1 MRAVRVRTHGERRQ
15 LPRAWTGP
23 PRHGWFPLR
32 IQVRGSYAALPSP
45 RVQQRVAPLRII
57 AARTLDSLHPEYL
70 KAKIQRSSRRVAVRE
85 NQPHRCIELQSGAGE
100 TVLFAGGLPVAAR
113 DGRMTAM
120 KTLDEIERAIE
131 ELPPTE
137 KTELL
142 LFVAKSLRG
151 EQAPLPE
158 PRLFSDEKLEAW
170 MDEDEEAMRR
180 QPAFA

>member
-1 MRAVRVRTHGERRQ
+1 
-15 LPRAWTGP
+15 
-23 PRHGWFPLR
+23 
-32 IQVRGSYAALPSP
+32 
-45 RVQQRVAPLRII
+45 
-57 AARTLDSLHPEYL
+57 
-70 KAKIQRSSRRVAVRE
+70 
-85 NQPHRCIELQSGAGE
+85 
-100 TVLFAGGLPVAAR
+100 
-113 DGRMTAM
+113 MTAM

-158 PRLFSDEKLEAW
+158 PRLFSDEKLKAW
-170 MDEDEEAMRR
+170 MDEDEEAIRR